1 MSAKNEVSARF
12 LAAYECLLEQ
22 NSVSDKKEFATII
35 GVSPSMIT
43 EISKGR
49 SAVGVTAIQNIVK
62 CYHISGDW
70 LLIGE
75 GPMLREASPKADMP
89 KVEASVQTKTGKTK
103 ASASAP
109 GTADSAFFMDYI
121 RTKDTM
127 IEQKSQ
133 EIASL
138 TGKVARLEA
147 ECAFLREQLS
157 RLQD

>member
-1 MSAKNEVSARF
+1 MDKIGILMALIEHFCEGNKSQFAKRLGIKPQTVNTWLSRGTFDIELVYSKC
-12 LAAYECLLEQ
+12 E
-22 NSVSDKKEFATII
+22 
-35 GVSPSMIT
+35 G
-43 EISKGR
+43 IS
-49 SAVGVTAIQNIVK
+49 SE
-62 CYHISGDW
+62 W
-70 LLIGE
+70 LLRGE
-75 GPMLREASPKADMP
+75 GPMLREASPKAETP

-147 ECAFLREQLS
+147 ENAFLREQLS
-157 RLQD
+157 RLQG

>member
-1 MSAKNEVSARF
+1 MDKKTMVEALICHYTDGNKAQFAKMLGVSPQTVSAWCSRNT
-12 LAAYECLLEQ
+12 LDMELIYTKC
-22 NSVSDKKEFATII
+22 V
-35 GVSPSMIT
+35 GVSPS
-43 EISKGR
+43 
-49 SAVGVTAIQNIVK
+49 
-62 CYHISGDW
+62 W
-70 LLIGE
+70 LLTGE
-75 GPMLREASPKADMP
+75 GPMLRTDSPKADMP

-157 RLQD
+157 RLQG

>member
-1 MSAKNEVSARF
+1 MSKILGKIQKIASSEGITIGA
-12 LAAYECLLEQ
+12 LER
-22 NSVSDKKEFATII
+22 II
-35 GVSPSMIT
+35 GA
-43 EISKGR
+43 SKGVLSR
-49 SAVGVTAIQNIVK
+49 AISNDTDIQCKWIIEIINNYPRYSAE
-62 CYHISGDW
+62 W
-70 LLIGE
+70 LLRGE
-75 GPMLREASPKADMP
+75 GPMLRTDSPKADAP

-157 RLQD
+157 RLQG

>member
-1 MSAKNEVSARF
+1 MIVDRLKQYIDTKGIPIATFERSVGMSNASFGKSLKNKGAIGTDK
-12 LAAYECLLEQ
+12 LE
-22 NSVSDKKEFATII
+22 NILSIYPDI
-35 GVSPSMIT
+35 SPS
-43 EISKGR
+43 
-49 SAVGVTAIQNIVK
+49 
-62 CYHISGDW
+62 W
-70 LLIGE
+70 LLTGE

-157 RLQD
+157 RLQG

>member
-1 MSAKNEVSARF
+1 
-12 LAAYECLLEQ
+12 
-22 NSVSDKKEFATII
+22 
-35 GVSPSMIT
+35 
-43 EISKGR
+43 
-49 SAVGVTAIQNIVK
+49 
-62 CYHISGDW
+62 
-70 LLIGE
+70 
-75 GPMLREASPKADMP
+75 MLREASPKADVP

-109 GTADSAFFMDYI
+109 GTADSAFFMGYLDK
-121 RTKDTM
+121 KDAM

-157 RLQD
+157 RLQG

>member
-1 MSAKNEVSARF
+1 MSKILGKIQKIASSEGITIGA
-12 LAAYECLLEQ
+12 LER
-22 NSVSDKKEFATII
+22 II
-35 GVSPSMIT
+35 GA
-43 EISKGR
+43 SKGVLSR
-49 SAVGVTAIQNIVK
+49 AISNDTDIQCKWIIEIVDNYPRYSAE
-62 CYHISGDW
+62 W
-70 LLIGE
+70 LLRGE
-75 GPMLREASPKADMP
+75 GPMLRTDSPKADVP

-157 RLQD
+157 RLQG

>member
-1 MSAKNEVSARF
+1 MIVDRLKQYIDTKGIPIATFERSVGMSNASFGKSLKNKGAIGTDK
-12 LAAYECLLEQ
+12 LE
-22 NSVSDKKEFATII
+22 NILSIYPDI
-35 GVSPSMIT
+35 SPS
-43 EISKGR
+43 
-49 SAVGVTAIQNIVK
+49 
-62 CYHISGDW
+62 W
-70 LLIGE
+70 LLTGE
-75 GPMLREASPKADMP
+75 GPMLRTDSPKADVP

-147 ECAFLREQLS
+147 ECTFLREQLS

>member
-1 MSAKNEVSARF
+1 MIVDRLKQYIDTKGIPIATFERSVGMSNASFGKSLKNKGAIGTDK
-12 LAAYECLLEQ
+12 LE
-22 NSVSDKKEFATII
+22 NILSIYPDI
-35 GVSPSMIT
+35 SPS
-43 EISKGR
+43 
-49 SAVGVTAIQNIVK
+49 
-62 CYHISGDW
+62 W
-70 LLIGE
+70 LLTGE
-75 GPMLREASPKADMP
+75 GPMLREASPKADVP

-157 RLQD
+157 RLQG